1 MDKLKKQ
8 IKAAKEEKKLA
19 REAAARGEAPPSL
32 SSSSSSSSQKTTTKK
47 TTKMNDDDSD
57 DDFLTVK
64 QVHEWASTNTAKID
78 HHPDVT
84 EAFASA
90 ENKHL
95 KKPKALKIRLDG
107 VAKPMRDAGVQKIV
121 YDDEGNPVQQI
132 QLVEQP
138 RGGQRQLIGVAAQ
151 VEERTRR
158 VKAALDQGRSADKER
173 ESERIRDKKMQRK
186 LKYLAEKDRKSGES
200 GIAVLGGPV
209 DDDNGHDRSEENHD
223 DDDYSG
229 AEEDTIIIKNKRG
242 SKRGREKDDDDD
254 VGDDDGNDEGYSRRD
269 VGEDEIRLQERLALK
284 FLRKNSF

>member
-1 MDKLKKQ
+1 MKKQ

-19 REAAARGEAPPSL
+19 REAAARGEAP
-32 SSSSSSSSQKTTTKK
+32 SSSSSSSQKTTTK
-47 TTKMNDDDSD
+47 TTKMGDDDSD

-64 QVHEWASTNTAKID
+64 QVHEWATSNTTKVD

-84 EAFASA
+84 EAFATV
-90 ENKHL
+90 EGKHL

-138 RGGQRQLIGVAAQ
+138 RGQRQLIGVAAQ

-158 VKAALDQGRSADKER
+158 VKAALDQGRDADKER
-173 ESERIRDKKMQRK
+173 ESERVRDKKMQRK
-186 LKYLAEKDRKSGES
+186 LKYLAEKDRISGES
-200 GIAVLGGPV
+200 GVAVLRGP
-209 DDDNGHDRSEENHD
+209 DEGDNGHSRDNEGD
-223 DDDYSG
+223 DDEYSD
-229 AEEDTIIIKNKRG
+229 AEEDSPKMKNKRG
-242 SKRGREKDDDDD
+242 SKRGREKDDD
-254 VGDDDGNDEGYSRRD
+254 GDDDDDVDGAYDHRRD
-269 VGEDEIRLQERLALK
+269 VDEDEIRLQERLALK

>member
-19 REAAARGEAPPSL
+19 REAAARGEAPPS
-32 SSSSSSSSQKTTTKK
+32 SSSSSSQKTTKATKL
-47 TTKMNDDDSD
+47 NDDDSD

-64 QVHEWASTNTAKID
+64 QVHEWATSNTAKID

-84 EAFASA
+84 EAFATV

-158 VKAALDQGRSADKER
+158 VKAALDQGRDADKER
-173 ESERIRDKKMQRK
+173 ESERVRDKKMQRK
-186 LKYLAEKDRKSGES
+186 LKYLAEKDRLSGES
-200 GIAVLGGPV
+200 GIAVLGGPE
-209 DDDNGHDRSEENHD
+209 DRANGHDRQDEGCD
-223 DDDYSG
+223 DDSSG
-229 AEEDTIIIKNKRG
+229 AEEGTTKIKNKRG
-242 SKRGREKDDDDD
+242 SKRGREKDDGDR
-254 VGDDDGNDEGYSRRD
+254 DDDGDGDNEAYSRRD
-269 VGEDEIRLQERLALK
+269 VDEDEIRLQERLALK
-284 FLRKNSF
+284 FLRKN